1 MLCFFIYL
9 IKIYSMSTKGKSDL
23 PEDITRRLRI
33 IGEKL
38 TKERQAVEPNYK
50 RFAEKHGLNNMTLWR
65 MQQGHDFSMSK
76 LIQVLDAIGISIEDF
91 FKGIDL
97 DKK

>member
-1 MLCFFIYL
+1 
-9 IKIYSMSTKGKSDL
+9 MSKNDKTEL
-23 PEDITRRLRI
+23 PEDISRRLKI

-76 LIQVLDAIGISIEDF
+76 LIQVLDAIEISLEDF
-91 FKGIDL
+91 FKNID
-97 DKK
+97 